1 MTDDEINRRF
11 PHQIVLPAQWY
22 SGANFRLVHAFC
34 IGLSLAPRG
43 HAVSS
48 GNEWRYVFCFASRD
62 DAETIRQRFGG
73 EWFEKPNVISIAES
87 TQLKKSK
94 GCAER

>member
-11 PHQIVLPAQWY
+11 PYQIVLPAQWY

-43 HAVSS
+43 HAVTQ
-48 GNEWRYVFCFASRD
+48 GNEWRYIFCFAKRE
-62 DAETIRQRFGG
+62 DAESIRQRFGDDAVG
-73 EWFEKPNVISIAES
+73 RAQRIDARGKIDRRG
-87 TQLKKSK
+87 T
-94 GCAER
+94 